1 MIDRTAKI
9 EIIQLKD
16 VVIAKR
22 NGIKARAY
30 YCSCDYDTA
39 KTIKRAIDYLTIA
52 EDFKALREFIG
63 WGGTEM
69 SKNHMAEVA
78 ALLGVELGEPF
89 KITDDTHDD
98 CQRYHRFTE
107 SAGIE
112 ISDDGIEWKTAG
124 TVILKFLLM
133 GDARIV
139 KLPWKPRENERYYY
153 PLPSDKDLWGGT
165 TWTDSNYDNIRLNRG
180 LVFKTIEEAVAAA
193 EKILAVV
200 KEER

>member
-1 MIDRTAKI
+1 
-9 EIIQLKD
+9 
-16 VVIAKR
+16 
-22 NGIKARAY
+22 
-30 YCSCDYDTA
+30 
-39 KTIKRAIDYLTIA
+39 
-52 EDFKALREFIG
+52 
-63 WGGTEM
+63 M

-133 GDARIV
+133 GNVRIV
-139 KLPWKPRENERYYY
+139 KLPWKPKMNEQYYIPCIVADTEY
-153 PLPSDKDLWGGT
+153 MFSVRSWNDKD
-165 TWTDSNYDNIRLNRG
+165 YDNEYYRMG
-180 LVFKTIEEAVAAA
+180 LVCKTKEEAIALTKKMLETAR
-193 EKILAVV
+193 
-200 KEER
+200 EEHFNE

>member
-1 MIDRTAKI
+1 
-9 EIIQLKD
+9 
-16 VVIAKR
+16 
-22 NGIKARAY
+22 
-30 YCSCDYDTA
+30 
-39 KTIKRAIDYLTIA
+39 
-52 EDFKALREFIG
+52 
-63 WGGTEM
+63 M

-133 GDARIV
+133 GNVRIV
-139 KLPWKPRENERYYY
+139 KLPWKPKVGDKYYYVEESINGELYIETIKWNNDMTDYCAYRCGNCFASEEEANAQMYKLRSTLCEYYSKKENE
-153 PLPSDKDLWGGT
+153 
-165 TWTDSNYDNIRLNRG
+165 
-180 LVFKTIEEAVAAA
+180 
-193 EKILAVV
+193 
-200 KEER
+200 

>member
-1 MIDRTAKI
+1 
-9 EIIQLKD
+9 
-16 VVIAKR
+16 
-22 NGIKARAY
+22 
-30 YCSCDYDTA
+30 
-39 KTIKRAIDYLTIA
+39 
-52 EDFKALREFIG
+52 
-63 WGGTEM
+63 M
-69 SKNHMAEVA
+69 SKNYMAEVA

-139 KLPWKPRENERYYY
+139 KLTWKPRENERYYY
-153 PLPSDKDLWGGT
+153 PLPSDPLPSDKDLWGGT

-193 EKILAVV
+193 EKMLAVV

>member
-1 MIDRTAKI
+1 
-9 EIIQLKD
+9 
-16 VVIAKR
+16 
-22 NGIKARAY
+22 
-30 YCSCDYDTA
+30 
-39 KTIKRAIDYLTIA
+39 
-52 EDFKALREFIG
+52 
-63 WGGTEM
+63 M

-133 GDARIV
+133 GNVRIS
-139 KLPWKPRENERYYY
+139 KLPWKPINGEKYYIPYVSINKENMYEKYHWNGDR
-153 PLPSDKDLWGGT
+153 
-165 TWTDSNYDNIRLNRG
+165 TDEAFYEQGI
-180 LVFKTIEEAVAAA
+180 VFKTKEEALAMS
-193 EKILAVV
+193 EKILAFV
-200 KEER
+200 KEERENG